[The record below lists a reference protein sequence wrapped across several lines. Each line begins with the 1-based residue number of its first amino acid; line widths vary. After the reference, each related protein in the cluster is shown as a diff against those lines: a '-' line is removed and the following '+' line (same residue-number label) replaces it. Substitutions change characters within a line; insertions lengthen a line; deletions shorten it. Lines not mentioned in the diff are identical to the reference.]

1 MFPSIEFTSISL
13 VKLNCKILKQSIMT
27 KVYNVTT
34 YGIADQI
41 KSNLKCNTLIDNNIQ
56 IEANLALEIKSN
68 LNCTRGIKRK

>member
-1 MFPSIEFTSISL
+1 
-13 VKLNCKILKQSIMT
+13 MT

-41 KSNLKCNTLIDNNIQ
+41 KSILKCNTLIDNNIQ